1 MYFTHLTPFL
11 RVVNNKSLAWV
22 IASRMRTHSQT
33 WHRPFHTLVYAALKR
48 TPTRAQWRWT
58 RPCNSLNIETH
69 NSARWLCWHRQTSA
83 PPVASTWTAE
93 HVETSEESRIS
104 EAWLNYFA
112 SFISKMIKC
121 TGYTTPILFKQ
132 YHTRR
137 ELVRQIREQWLFT
150 NLRTP
155 CGSHKLC

>member
-1 MYFTHLTPFL
+1 M
-11 RVVNNKSLAWV
+11 
-22 IASRMRTHSQT
+22 
-33 WHRPFHTLVYAALKR
+33 ALL
-48 TPTRAQWRWT
+48 TRADT
-58 RPCNSLNIETH
+58 D
-69 NSARWLCWHRQTSA
+69 QTSA
-83 PPVASTWTAE
+83 PPVDSSWTAE
-93 HVETSEESRIS
+93 HVETSDESRIS

-112 SFISKMIKC
+112 SFISKIIKF

-137 ELVRQIREQWLFT
+137 EFVWQIREQWVFT

>member
-1 MYFTHLTPFL
+1 MALLT
-11 RVVNNKSLAWV
+11 RGD
-22 IASRMRTHSQT
+22 TG
-33 WHRPFHTLVYAALKR
+33 
-48 TPTRAQWRWT
+48 
-58 RPCNSLNIETH
+58 
-69 NSARWLCWHRQTSA
+69 TSA
-83 PPVASTWTAE
+83 PIVDRSWTAE
-93 HVETSEESRIS
+93 HVETSEESQIS

-112 SFISKMIKC
+112 SFISKIIKF

-137 ELVRQIREQWLFT
+137 EFVRQIHEQWVFT